1 MHNAGMAVAHSD
13 LKFMPV
19 RWTILSEW
27 YVLVTFPDGKEL
39 PINGAFK
46 TKGAAQKWIRTNS
59 AKWLKVHHE
68 RRKN

>member
-1 MHNAGMAVAHSD
+1 
-13 LKFMPV
+13 MPV

>member
-1 MHNAGMAVAHSD
+1 MADAYSD
-13 LKFMPV
+13 LKFVPV
-19 RWTILSEW
+19 KWTILPEW

-46 TKGAAQKWIRTNS
+46 TKAAAHKWITTSS
-59 AKWLKVHHE
+59 ANWLKVHHE